1 MDLRI
6 ELEHKQAAHCENG
19 VASNL
24 FRFHGLEL
32 EEPLIFGI
40 GSGLFFGHVPF
51 MKVNG
56 TPGTTFRIFPGL
68 VFARTAKRLGI
79 EMERYRFR
87 NKEKAMRAL
96 DRSLEE
102 GRPVGVLTSVFFL
115 PYLPPAYRFHFNAH
129 NIIVY
134 GKENGE
140 YLVSDPVM
148 GEPTRLAY
156 EDLQKARFAKG
167 TMAPRGRMYYP
178 VKVPQ
183 EVDLK
188 DPVVRGIQQTAKD
201 MLKIPVP
208 YFGVKGIRFLSKQM
222 RKWPKKVGNRKASL
236 YLGNVIRMQE
246 EIGTGGAGFRFL
258 YAAFLK
264 RASEIL
270 EREELD
276 AIGDRMTKAGEK
288 WREFTTQAGR
298 LCKERSSADITY
310 DSLGDLLLECADQ
323 EEAIYKDLRAL
334 ELDKLKDG
342 RG

>member
-1 MDLRI
+1 MEI
-6 ELEHKQAAHCENG
+6 ELEHRQAAHCENG

-51 MKVNG
+51 MNVNG

-68 VFARTAKRLGI
+68 VFARTAKRIGV
-79 EMERYRFR
+79 EMEKFKFR
-87 NKEKAMRAL
+87 NKDRAMEAL
-96 DRSLEE
+96 DRSLES

-129 NIIVY
+129 NILVY

-148 GEPTRLAY
+148 ETPTRIAY
-156 EDLQKARFAKG
+156 EDLQRARFAKG
-167 TMAPRGRMYYP
+167 TMAPKGRMYYP

-183 EVDLK
+183 EVDLRK
-188 DPVVRGIQQTAKD
+188 PVVQGIEQTAKD
-201 MLKIPVP
+201 MLRIPVP
-208 YFGVKGIRFLSKQM
+208 YFGVKDIRFLSKRM
-222 RKWPKKVGNRKASL
+222 RKWPHKVGERKASL

-246 EIGTGGAGFRFL
+246 EIGTGGAGFRYL

-264 RASEIL
+264 RASSIL
-270 EREELD
+270 GRDELD
-276 AIGDRMTKAGEK
+276 ALGDRMSETSEH
-288 WREFTTQAGR
+288 WRGFTTEAAR
-298 LCKERSSADITY
+298 LCKKRSNSEVTY
-310 DSLGDLLLECADQ
+310 DLLANKLLECADH
-323 EEAIYKDLRAL
+323 EESIFKELREMDLNA
-334 ELDKLKDG
+334 
-342 RG
+342 